1 LTDTRDLK
9 PLILPTKYT
18 ILTLLIAVQA
28 CCHLS
33 SPSSPGHGILE
44 PFIVLFNSSI
54 CGQNPTPVLRISTLE
69 DVTESEFHF
78 LKKNH
83 TLLNQKALKV
93 VDSAS
98 STCTNVS
105 GFLKD
110 YDS

>member
-1 LTDTRDLK
+1 LTEIRDLK
-9 PLILPTKYT
+9 PLILPIKYM

-44 PFIVLFNSSI
+44 AFIVLFNSSI
-54 CGQNPTPVLRISTLE
+54 CGENPTPVLRISTLE

-78 LKKNH
+78 LKENH
-83 TLLNQKALKV
+83 TLLNQKTLK

-98 STCTNVS
+98 SICRNFS